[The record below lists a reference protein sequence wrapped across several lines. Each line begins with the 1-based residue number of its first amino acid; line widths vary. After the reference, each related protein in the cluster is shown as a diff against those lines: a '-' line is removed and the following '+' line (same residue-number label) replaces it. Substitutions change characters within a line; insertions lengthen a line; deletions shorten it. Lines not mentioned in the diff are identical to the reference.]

1 MNLNQET
8 NVQSVVMICIFFV
21 CINLGAMAIL
31 DPQYSRRKVRIESC
45 TSLVYSEIELGSLE
59 LRCQEPKQC
68 LDLQKPEMSK
78 WTRLIFRFPFKI
90 DCLPRFLLKH
100 VHPQISFSVESNVR
114 SSLGPRFE

>member
-78 WTRLIFRFPFKI
+78 WTRLNSRSKSIA
-90 DCLPRFLLKH
+90 CLD
-100 VHPQISFSVESNVR
+100 FS
-114 SSLGPRFE
+114 